1 MCHLIAWILLRI
13 AEKLIFYGINYQ
25 SNQQVFIEK
34 NLAKLNIDLIPVP
47 SMGPKQEEAN
57 R

>member
-1 MCHLIAWILLRI
+1 MCHLIARILLRI